1 MSIPRDCCVSV
12 YVCSRVCKI
21 LPCKDGTFL
30 SVVFILL
37 HIFPLACICMLILT
51 RVLTVQSEDGFN
63 IMNECEHIYPSR
75 NGVAK
80 YNVCSILTYG
90 VYTASRMIQ
99 CDARDEMIQD

>member
-1 MSIPRDCCVSV
+1 
-12 YVCSRVCKI
+12 
-21 LPCKDGTFL
+21 
-30 SVVFILL
+30 
-37 HIFPLACICMLILT
+37 MLILTLT

-80 YNVCSILTYG
+80 YNVCSTLTYG

-99 CDARDEMIQD
+99 CDAKDEMIQD